1 MKHEGLSEGVL
12 RDKVL
17 IGFSGIIAAAC
28 HAGPVRVISS
38 ALKTGAPNHMID
50 AQLPN
55 LWRY

>member
-1 MKHEGLSEGVL
+1 MQHEALTDQGQRQKVL
-12 RDKVL
+12 RLFASIVE
-17 IGFSGIIAAAC
+17 AAC
-28 HAGPVRVISS
+28 HPRPMHVISL

>member
-17 IGFSGIIAAAC
+17 IQFSGIIATEC
-28 HAGPVRVISS
+28 HEGPARVIST

>member
-1 MKHEGLSEGVL
+1 MEQEAIANSAQ

-17 IGFSGIIAAAC
+17 RLFATIITAAC
-28 HAGPVRVISS
+28 HTGPVRIISS
-38 ALKTGAPNHMID
+38 ALKTGAPPHMID

>member
-1 MKHEGLSEGVL
+1 MQHEALTDQDQRTKVL
-12 RDKVL
+12 RL
-17 IGFSGIIAAAC
+17 FASIIEAAC
-28 HAGPVRVISS
+28 DTRPMHIISV